1 MQQEEVFKLVQLF
14 GIVCSALVFITVLNL
29 IRKGL
34 IRERH
39 ALWWIIGAILALVLS
54 IDPQPLRWVADFV
67 GIELASNLIF
77 LVCILI
83 LFLASLQTGTE
94 LTEFEGKIRTLA
106 ERLALLEFQV
116 RAKEDQPNKN
126 GRHD

>member
-1 MQQEEVFKLVQLF
+1 MVQLF